1 MFANRR
7 SAGRQLAARLQQ
19 LREEKPVVLA
29 LPRGGVPVGFEI
41 AEGLDAPL
49 DIVLVRKIGVPWQP
63 ELALGAVVDGADP
76 QVIIND
82 ILAAE
87 LAIDQN
93 YITSETAR
101 QLEEIERRRKVYL
114 GDRPPVPLAGRTVI
128 VVDDGIATGST
139 VRTALLA
146 IGRAGAAKIVLAVP
160 VAPEGALEEL
170 REGVDEIICLSTPNP
185 FLAVGAHYTEFGQ
198 LEDADVISLLEER
211 HRRIAHA
218 GERPTRVRPALP

>member
-7 SAGRQLAARLQQ
+7 SAGRPLGERLQH
-19 LREEKPVVLA
+19 LTAEKPGVLA

-41 AEGLDAPL
+41 AERIEAPL
-49 DIVLVRKIGVPWQP
+49 EIVLVRKIGVPWQP

-114 GDRPPVPLAGRTVI
+114 GDRTPVPLAGRTVI

-139 VRTALLA
+139 VRSALRA
-146 IGRAGAAKIVLAVP
+146 IARTGAGKIVLAVP
-160 VAPEGALEEL
+160 LAPEDALEEL
-170 REGVDEIICLSTPNP
+170 RKEVDEIICLSTPRP
-185 FLAVGAHYTEFGQ
+185 FLAVGAHY
-198 LEDADVISLLEER
+198 A
-211 HRRIAHA
+211 A
-218 GERPTRVRPALP
+218 

>member
-1 MFANRR
+1 MFADRKT
-7 SAGRQLAARLQQ
+7 AGRQLSQRLQY
-19 LREEKPVVLA
+19 LRHEKPVVLA

-76 QVIIND
+76 HVVIND
-82 ILAAE
+82 SLAAE
-87 LAIDQN
+87 LAIDES

-101 QLEEIERRRKVYL
+101 QLEEIERRRKLYL

-139 VRTALLA
+139 VRTALRA
-146 IGRAGAAKIVLAVP
+146 IRNAGAGKIVLAVP
-160 VAPEGALEEL
+160 VAPRDALDEL
-170 REGVDEIICLSTPNP
+170 RGEVDEIICISIPSP
-185 FLAVGAHYTEFGQ
+185 FIAVGAHYAEFAQ
-198 LEDADVISLLEER
+198 LADADVILLLEER
-211 HRRIAHA
+211 HKRMAHA
-218 GERPTRVRPALP
+218 EESPGG

>member
-19 LREEKPVVLA
+19 LRDEKPVVLA

-101 QLEEIERRRKVYL
+101 QLEEIERRRKAYL
-114 GDRPPVPLAGRTVI
+114 GKRPPVPLAGRTVI

-139 VRTALLA
+139 VPH
-146 IGRAGAAKIVLAVP
+146 RASRYRKG
-160 VAPEGALEEL
+160 
-170 REGVDEIICLSTPNP
+170 
-185 FLAVGAHYTEFGQ
+185 
-198 LEDADVISLLEER
+198 
-211 HRRIAHA
+211 
-218 GERPTRVRPALP
+218 

>member
-7 SAGRQLAARLQQ
+7 LAGRQLAAWLQQ

-41 AEGLDAPL
+41 AEGLDAAL

-87 LAIDQN
+87 
-93 YITSETAR
+93 
-101 QLEEIERRRKVYL
+101 
-114 GDRPPVPLAGRTVI
+114 P
-128 VVDDGIATGST
+128 
-139 VRTALLA
+139 
-146 IGRAGAAKIVLAVP
+146 
-160 VAPEGALEEL
+160 
-170 REGVDEIICLSTPNP
+170 
-185 FLAVGAHYTEFGQ
+185 
-198 LEDADVISLLEER
+198 R
-211 HRRIAHA
+211 HRPELHQ
-218 GERPTRVRPALP
+218 ERNCAPTGRDRAAPQGLSW

>member
-7 SAGRQLAARLQQ
+7 SAGRQLAAWLQQ
-19 LREEKPVVLA
+19 LREEKPIVLA

-49 DIVLVRKIGVPWQP
+49 DIVLVRKIGVPWLP

-93 YITSETAR
+93 YIRSETVR
-101 QLEEIERRRKVYL
+101 QLEELEPRRKVYL
-114 GDRPPVPLAGRTVI
+114 GDRTPVPLAGRTVI
-128 VVDDGIATGST
+128 LVDDGIATGST
-139 VRTALLA
+139 VRTALRA
-146 IGRAGAAKIVLAVP
+146 VGRAGAGKIVLAVP
-160 VAPEGALEEL
+160 VAPEEP
-170 REGVDEIICLSTPNP
+170 R
-185 FLAVGAHYTEFGQ
+185 
-198 LEDADVISLLEER
+198 EER
-211 HRRIAHA
+211 RNEVD
-218 GERPTRVRPALP
+218 G

>member
-7 SAGRQLAARLQQ
+7 SAGRELSGRLQH
-19 LREEKPVVLA
+19 LRHEKPVVLA

-41 AEGLDAPL
+41 AEQLDAPL
-49 DIVLVRKIGVPWQP
+49 DILVRKIGVPWQP

-101 QLEEIERRRKVYL
+101 QLE
-114 GDRPPVPLAGRTVI
+114 
-128 VVDDGIATGST
+128 
-139 VRTALLA
+139 
-146 IGRAGAAKIVLAVP
+146 
-160 VAPEGALEEL
+160 
-170 REGVDEIICLSTPNP
+170 
-185 FLAVGAHYTEFGQ
+185 
-198 LEDADVISLLEER
+198 
-211 HRRIAHA
+211 
-218 GERPTRVRPALP
+218 

>member
-76 QVIIND
+76 QVIVND
-82 ILAAE
+82 TLASE

-101 QLEEIERRRKVYL
+101 QLKEIERRRKVYL
-114 GDRPPVPLAGRTVI
+114 GDRTPVPLAGRTVI
-128 VVDDGIATGST
+128 LVDDGIATGST
-139 VRTALLA
+139 ACIAL
-146 IGRAGAAKIVLAVP
+146 R
-160 VAPEGALEEL
+160 
-170 REGVDEIICLSTPNP
+170 
-185 FLAVGAHYTEFGQ
+185 AVGRTEQGK
-198 LEDADVISLLEER
+198 SSSRSRSHPRTRSKNCER
-211 HRRIAHA
+211 RSARSFA
-218 GERPTRVRPALP
+218 

>member
-1 MFANRR
+1 MFSNRR

-93 YITSETAR
+93 YIRSETAR
-101 QLEEIERRRKVYL
+101 ANWKRSSGAGRFILVTGRPCRSPAGQSSSSMTGSPPAARYAPRFALSEGPEQGKPSSRSRSHPRTRSRNCERRSARSF
-114 GDRPPVPLAGRTVI
+114 A
-128 VVDDGIATGST
+128 
-139 VRTALLA
+139 
-146 IGRAGAAKIVLAVP
+146 
-160 VAPEGALEEL
+160 
-170 REGVDEIICLSTPNP
+170 
-185 FLAVGAHYTEFGQ
+185 
-198 LEDADVISLLEER
+198 
-211 HRRIAHA
+211 
-218 GERPTRVRPALP
+218 